1 MCDSRSMISGNADG
15 RRERADKRG
24 NKNQNSENTP
34 LTPTAI
40 VMTHRDKDN
49 GVGTNMGK
57 APHLGF

>member
-1 MCDSRSMISGNADG
+1 MGEEKG
-15 RRERADKRG
+15 ADKRG
-24 NKNQNSENTP
+24 SRNQKSQNTP

>member
-1 MCDSRSMISGNADG
+1 MQMAEGKGQIKEGKKSKQS
-15 RRERADKRG
+15 
-24 NKNQNSENTP
+24 QNTP